1 VVAAWIAELRAAWP
15 ATAWDEAMVR
25 PLVDAADPAALAG
38 PHRADLLW
46 AWACLACDRAALAA
60 LEAGPI
66 VGAASHLRTMGHA
79 PASIADATQ
88 RALARLVTDRAA
100 LASYRGRGPLHNF
113 VRTIVVRYA
122 IEAQRATPRSEE
134 LSDRFALPSP
144 DPELEYMRTLYA
156 HQLADAF
163 REAWGRLGAHER
175 FLLALQL
182 HEGMTIDDL
191 ARVYSIHRA
200 SAARRAAAARSSLL
214 AHIRA
219 CLRERLAITDQTLD
233 SILRIVTTSVRLPAI
248 ELAP

>member
-1 VVAAWIAELRAAWP
+1 VVDALIVELSAAWP
-15 ATAWDEAMVR
+15 ATAWDEAIVR
-25 PLVDAADPAALAG
+25 PLLDAADPAALDG
-38 PHRADLLW
+38 PHRGDLLW

-66 VGAASHLRTMGHA
+66 LGARNHLRSMNLD
-79 PASIADATQ
+79 PSIIDDATQ

-100 LASYRGRGPLHNF
+100 LATYRGRGPLQSF

-122 IEAQRATPRSEE
+122 IEEQRDVPRTDE
-134 LSDRFALPSP
+134 LTAMFAVPSP

-156 HQLADAF
+156 DHLAAAF

-214 AHIRA
+214 AHIRG
-219 CLRERLAITDQTLD
+219 CLRERIAITDETLD
-233 SILRIVTTSVRLPAI
+233 SILRIVTTSVRLPI
-248 ELAP
+248 DLGP